1 MGDDRA
7 QLTRNWKE
15 KETGI
20 GAVVTEL
27 AVIVETGEAIDC
39 RV

>member
-1 MGDDRA
+1 MGDDSA
-7 QLTRNWKE
+7 QLTRNW